1 MGLLANNNNNAANA
15 ATTKTYNND
24 KVIYIRVAGQE
35 KSAQFKPSKAFE
47 NIVSNEDVLKI
58 ITKGD
63 IRVTEANKQGYVNF
77 VLGNGTNQFG
87 FINFLENSLT
97 TASTVEDETAELL
110 TIQDRLSKVTLDD
123 ISRPLTADEARGALD
138 AL

>member
-1 MGLLANNNNNAANA
+1 MGISNITNT
-15 ATTKTYNND
+15 ATSTKTYNND
-24 KVIYIRVAGQE
+24 KVIYIRIDGQD

-63 IRVTEANKQGYVNF
+63 LRTTEANKQGYVNF

-87 FINFLENSLT
+87 FLNFLTNSLNADSSEEAKT
-97 TASTVEDETAELL
+97 QELFKVEAQLA
-110 TIQDRLSKVTLDD
+110 KVTLAD
-123 ISRPLTADEARGALD
+123 ISRPLTEDEARGALD
-138 AL
+138 ML